1 MTQMKRIGTKKEG
14 ESETMLRV
22 SAKVRAK
29 LVPFVFEDGDILRF
43 LVSCPSSYL
52 KIFRSWPDIELI
64 YEYHRII
71 QSIHRVVLT
80 CCFFFFFFI
89 QTIESRN

>member
-22 SAKVRAK
+22 STKVRAK

-43 LVSCPSSYL
+43 LISCPSSYL
-52 KIFRSWPDIELI
+52 KIFRSWPKLI
-64 YEYHRII
+64 YEYYRII
-71 QSIHRVVLT
+71 QSIHRVNLL
-80 CCFFFFFFI
+80 FFFFFI
-89 QTIESRN
+89 QTIKCRN